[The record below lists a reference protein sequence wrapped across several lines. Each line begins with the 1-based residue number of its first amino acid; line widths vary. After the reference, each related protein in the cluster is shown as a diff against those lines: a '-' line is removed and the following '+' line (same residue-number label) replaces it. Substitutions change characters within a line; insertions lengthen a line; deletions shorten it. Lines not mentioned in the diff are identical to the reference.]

1 MRGDQV
7 YLRHILDAI
16 EKVESYIS
24 VGHDIFLSTS
34 HWQDAVIRQLEI
46 IGEATKRLSQELRS
60 QHNEVPWRRIA
71 GLRDVLIHDYMGVD
85 LAAVWEI
92 TQGELPVLKKRVQT
106 ILEEMDNNK

>member
-46 IGEATKRLSQELRS
+46 IGEATKRLTRNLCRGNRARTAEGRHCPPSLF
-60 QHNEVPWRRIA
+60 
-71 GLRDVLIHDYMGVD
+71 DDC
-85 LAAVWEI
+85 
-92 TQGELPVLKKRVQT
+92 
-106 ILEEMDNNK
+106 